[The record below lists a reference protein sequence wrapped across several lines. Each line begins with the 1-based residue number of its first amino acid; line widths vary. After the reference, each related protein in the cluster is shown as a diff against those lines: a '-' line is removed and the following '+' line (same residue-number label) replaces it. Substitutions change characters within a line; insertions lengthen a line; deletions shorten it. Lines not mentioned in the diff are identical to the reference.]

1 MNTIQSYHENAATV
15 VEKAYNDIVRGGVGL
30 VLDRSA
36 AASDTCMPHKTF
48 AESNADG
55 ADANIEIGVC
65 VAWHSIVP
73 HISKH

>member
-1 MNTIQSYHENAATV
+1 LCIE
-15 VEKAYNDIVRGGVGL
+15 YNSKLSRMSEAVLGWCWAGVGL
-30 VLDRSA
+30 VAA

>member
-1 MNTIQSYHENAATV
+1 ML
-15 VEKAYNDIVRGGVGL
+15 G
-30 VLDRSA
+30 RSA

>member
-1 MNTIQSYHENAATV
+1 MNTIQGCHKNAATV
-15 VEKAYNDIVRGGVGL
+15 VEQAKHVRGGVGL
-30 VLDRSA
+30 VLGRSA